1 MADIGLEIDS
11 LRRAD
16 TFLKEVIDSKKVY
29 YLKKDEGVEVFESND
44 FEDEEGNSGLVIVFW
59 SESFVAY
66 ARKLGEGLEVQELD
80 LDKFKEAWLTG
91 MDKDGVIVG
100 LNWDQNGIGL
110 ECLPL
115 ALLEKLSSNEEGKES
130 LFTE

>member
-16 TFLKEVIDSKKVY
+16 KFLKEAIGSKKVY
-29 YLKKDEGVEVFESND
+29 YLKKDEGVEVFESSD

-59 SESFVAY
+59 SESFLDH
-66 ARKLGEGLEVQELD
+66 ARALGEGLDLQELD
-80 LDKFKEAWLTG
+80 LEKFKEAWLKG
-91 MDKDGVIVG
+91 MDQDGVVAG
-100 LNWDQNGIGL
+100 LNWDQNGIGV

-115 ALLEKLSSNEEGKES
+115 ELLEKISSHEMGKES

>member
-11 LRRAD
+11 LKRAD
-16 TFLKEVIDSKKVY
+16 TFLREAIELKKVY

-59 SESFVAY
+59 SESCLAY
-66 ARKLGEGLEVQELD
+66 ARALGEGLEVQELD
-80 LDKFKEAWLTG
+80 LEKFKEAWLKG
-91 MDKDGVIVG
+91 MEQDGVVAG
-100 LNWDQNGIGL
+100 LNWDQNGIGV

-115 ALLEKLSSNEEGKES
+115 ELLEKISSNEMGKES